1 MINTS
6 QKNDLQKMPLIQQQ
20 KGVAL
25 AVSLMFL
32 LILTILSVSA
42 MQNSTLETKI
52 AINHQHK
59 QMSFQ
64 AAESA
69 LARVLGSD
77 ADIKKPLVVDGAPVD
92 NINYYACKTDFK
104 DCDFKCTD
112 DFSYCKFKDR
122 ATERTTL
129 SSNLKMKYTERS
141 VPGKYKFSG
150 YSLDIVTLV
159 YEAEAKGQVN
169 GTGATSTNRMEIAL
183 IRE

>member
-1 MINTS
+1 MIKINYN
-6 QKNDLQKMPLIQQQ
+6 NDLATMTSIQRQN
-20 KGVAL
+20 GIAL
-25 AVSLMFL
+25 AVSLIFL

-52 AINHQHK
+52 AVNHQHK

-69 LARVLGSD
+69 LARVLGPD
-77 ADIKKPLVVDGAPVD
+77 PDIKKPLVVDGPAVD
-92 NINYYACKTDFK
+92 NINYYACKADFK

-112 DFSYCKFKDR
+112 DFSDCKFNNR
-122 ATERTTL
+122 TSERTTL
-129 SSNLKMKYTERS
+129 SGNLKMEYKERS

-159 YEAEAKGQVN
+159 YQAEAKGQVN
-169 GTGATSTNRMEIAL
+169 GTGATSTNRMQIAL
-183 IRE
+183 IRD

>member
-1 MINTS
+1 MLKTS
-6 QKNDLQKMPLIQQQ
+6 HKNDLLTIPSIPQQ

-25 AVSLMFL
+25 AVSLIFL

-42 MQNSTLETKI
+42 VQNSTLETKI
-52 AINHQHK
+52 AVNHQHK

-64 AAESA
+64 TAESA
-69 LARVLGSD
+69 LARVLGPD
-77 ADIKKPLVVDGAPVD
+77 ADIKKPLVVGAAAVD

-104 DCDFKCTD
+104 DCDFKCTN
-112 DFSYCKFKDR
+112 DFSDCKFKNR
-122 ATERTTL
+122 ASERTTL
-129 SSNLKMKYTERS
+129 SSNLKMEYIERS